1 MTIIDHR
8 LTTPSVFGA
17 RTSNPDFP
25 LEPSHAEGNSRLEFD
40 FPGVFVGTA
49 EYADGPTGATVVSV
63 PKGARTAVDARG
75 GATGVTGA
83 YSFNHA
89 ICLAG
94 GSVYGL
100 SASAGVSSA
109 LLHRLGNRASFADL
123 QLVSGAIIY
132 DLSVRENS
140 VYPDAAL
147 GVAALEAA
155 SGSSIGIG
163 RIGAGASASA
173 GKVEHA
179 RTEFTGQGAAFKQ
192 VGDVKVLVVTI
203 VNPYGVIVDRDGT
216 IVRGNYDSTTGTRR
230 HPDLDYELA
239 LAEHRFPESAAG
251 NTTITCVVTNVALD
265 DRELSQFAIQ
275 VHSSMHRAIQPFH
288 TALDG
293 DTLFAL
299 TTDELQLPVDQSS
312 RHGRLSVNATAVG
325 AIASEAAW
333 DAVLSAAR

>member
-1 MTIIDHR
+1 MTDHR
-8 LTTPSVFGA
+8 LTTPSAFGA
-17 RTSNPDFP
+17 RGSNPDFL
-25 LEPSHAEGNSRLEFD
+25 LEPSFAPGRATLEYD
-40 FPGVFVGTA
+40 FPGVLVGTA
-49 EYADGPTGATVVSV
+49 EYAAGPTGATVISV

-75 GATGVTGA
+75 GATGVSGA

-100 SASAGVSSA
+100 SAAAGVSAA
-109 LLHRLGNRASFADL
+109 LLHRVDNRASFAEL

-147 GVAALEAA
+147 GAAALEAA
-155 SGSSIGIG
+155 SPDTIRLG
-163 RIGAGASASA
+163 RVGGGASASA
-173 GKVEHA
+173 GKVEYA
-179 RTEFTGQGAAFKQ
+179 RTEFTGQGAAFRQ

-203 VNPYGVIVDRDGT
+203 VNPYGVIVDRDGR
-216 IVRGNYDSTTGTRR
+216 IVRGNFDRETGTRR
-230 HPDLDYELA
+230 HPTEDYALA
-239 LAEHRFPESAAG
+239 LAEHDFPASTAG
-251 NTTITCVVTNVALD
+251 NTTITAVVTNVALT
-265 DRELSQFAIQ
+265 DRELDQFAIQ

-299 TTDELQLPVDQSS
+299 TTDELELPVDQSS
-312 RHGRLSVNATAVG
+312 RHGGLSVNATAIG

-333 DAVLSAAR
+333 DAVLSAAE